1 MTVTFDGGRPV
12 ALDGETVT
20 LAEALLLA
28 GQRAREYGL
37 VGPGASV
44 RAAGAAVLAAA
55 HRELGADSGTVRVT
69 PDPAGTTSG
78 MTEDE

>member
-1 MTVTFDGGRPV
+1 MIVTFDGGRPV

-20 LAEALLLA
+20 LAEAQLLA
-28 GQRAREYGL
+28 GQRARSHGL

-55 HRELGADSGTVRVT
+55 RRELGADDGTVR
-69 PDPAGTTSG
+69 
-78 MTEDE
+78 MTLGPGLDQQERRVA

>member
-1 MTVTFDGGRPV
+1 MTITFDGGRVV

-28 GQRAREYGL
+28 GQRARAHGL
-37 VGPGASV
+37 VRPGASV

-55 HRELGADSGTVRVT
+55 RRELGADDGTVRV
-69 PDPAGTTSG
+69 ALGSG
-78 MTEDE
+78 LDQQERRVA